1 MNNEGLGS
9 WPERRLRMSPESE
22 AVVFEGERTTYAQL
36 AERCRR
42 AANALRVL
50 GVGRGD
56 RVAYLGENHPAV
68 LETLFGAGQLGA
80 VWVAVNARLAAD
92 EVQFVLNDSGA
103 SVVVHTAGLEPAPDL
118 KVCCP
123 TVRHWIPLTA
133 KPEGW
138 DALLSSEPPDALDER
153 VSLDDLCLLMY
164 TSGTTGRPKGVMLTH
179 ANMTWNAINQAI
191 GLETTSA
198 ERTLALA
205 PLFHIGGLGGSVTPT
220 IMHGGT
226 VVILPRFDADV
237 VLRLVEAERVTSF
250 FAPPTVIDMLR
261 RHPSWDTTDLSSLR
275 TISVAG
281 APLPEE
287 LIGPWLDRGVAV
299 QQAYGMTESA
309 PSATILAS
317 SDARLRLGS
326 AGKMSF
332 FTDVQV
338 FDANDAPVGPGEIG
352 EVRIKGPNV
361 MAGYWNNP
369 EATDEALVG
378 GWLHTGD
385 AATLDEDGYLYI
397 RDRYKDM
404 FISGGENVYPAEVE
418 RVLRGLPGVADAA
431 VIGVPDALWGEV
443 GWGYVVAEPGDSP
456 DPEQVRRDARLLLAG
471 FKVPAKVR
479 IVEALPRT
487 ASGKVNKPELR
498 RSALG
503 TSAE

>member
-1 MNNEGLGS
+1 
-9 WPERRLRMSPESE
+9 MSPDRE
-22 AVVFEGERTTYAQL
+22 AVVFEDSRTTYAEL
-36 AERCRR
+36 AGRCRR
-42 AANALRVL
+42 AAHALRVL

-68 LETLFGAGQLGA
+68 FETLFGAGQLGA
-80 VWVAVNARLAAD
+80 IWVPVNARLAPD
-92 EVQFVLNDSGA
+92 EIQFVLDDSGA
-103 SVVVHTAGLEPAPDL
+103 SVVIHSASQEPGPDL
-118 KVCCP
+118 KVRCP
-123 TVRHWIPLTA
+123 TVRHWIALTA
-133 KPEGW
+133 EPDGW
-138 DALLSSEPPDALDER
+138 ESLLSSEPPEALDEP

-164 TSGTTGRPKGVMLTH
+164 TSGTTGQPKGVMLSH

-191 GLETTSA
+191 GLETTSG

-226 VVILPRFDADV
+226 VVIVPRFDASV
-237 VLRLVEAERVTSF
+237 VLRLVEEQQVTSF
-250 FAPPTVIDMLR
+250 FAPPTVIDMLW
-261 RHPSWDTTDLSSLR
+261 RHPSWETTDLSSLR

-317 SDARLRLGS
+317 ADARRRLGS

-338 FDANDAPVGPGEIG
+338 FNANDDPVGPGEIG

-369 EATDEALVG
+369 EATAEALTD

-385 AATLDEDGYLYI
+385 AAMLDEDGYLYI

-418 RVLRGLPGVADAA
+418 RVLRGLPGVADVA

-456 DPEQVRRDARLLLAG
+456 DAEQIRRDARLLLAG
-471 FKVPAKVR
+471 FKVPAKVH
-479 IVEALPRT
+479 IVEMLPRT
-487 ASGKVNKPELR
+487 ASGKVDKPELR

-503 TSAE
+503 TSAK